1 MVRATEPGETDM
13 DSHTRSETVPGTAT
27 GGPARARTV
36 RRRTLRIAAAGL
48 TGVAALTLT
57 ACGGQDNPL
66 QTSAAKPFHPRP
78 QEAVPVAREGGAAT
92 PGGLQTNSGREERTA
107 SGHVGNGAEAG
118 VAGRTLGTRGA
129 GRGGNATVGHTACDA
144 AKVRIAATVLT
155 RPVNHLLLTATN
167 TSGAPCDLHFS
178 PDLRFDDAPSPLPA
192 LPASKPQA
200 VVTLA
205 PGASGYAGV
214 LTSSAD
220 GSGRHGRM
228 MTSLSVSLPGRDG
241 KGSIGGPTAVEL
253 PGGAAYVDDSA
264 WVTYWRADLSEA
276 TAW

>member
-1 MVRATEPGETDM
+1 M
-13 DSHTRSETVPGTAT
+13 DSRTRSETVSHGTVPGAAT
-27 GGPARARTV
+27 GGPARGRTV
-36 RRRTLRIAAAGL
+36 RRRTLRCAGAGL
-48 TGVAALTLT
+48 TAVAALTLT

-78 QEAVPVAREGGAAT
+78 LEAVPVARQAGGT
-92 PGGLQTNSGREERTA
+92 VPGGLQTDSGREERTA
-107 SGHVGNGAEAG
+107 SGHTGNGPAAG
-118 VAGRTLGTRGA
+118 TTGRTLDART
-129 GRGGNATVGHTACDA
+129 GRGGNATAGHTTCDA
-144 AKVRIAATVLT
+144 AKVRLTATVLT

-167 TSGAPCDLHFS
+167 ISGAPCDLHFS
-178 PDLRFDDAPSPLPA
+178 PDLRFDDAASPLPA
-192 LPASKPQA
+192 LPAGKPQA

-228 MTSLSVSLPGRDG
+228 RTSLSVSLPGRDG
-241 KGSIGGPTAVEL
+241 KGSIGGPAAVEL

-264 WVTYWRADLSEA
+264 WVTYWRADVSEA

>member
-1 MVRATEPGETDM
+1 M
-13 DSHTRSETVPGTAT
+13 DSRTRSGTVSSGTAT
-27 GGPARARTV
+27 GGPARGRTG
-36 RRRTLRIAAAGL
+36 RRRAVRCAAAGL
-48 TGVAALTLT
+48 TAAAALTLT

-78 QEAVPVAREGGAAT
+78 QEAVPVARQGGAAVA
-92 PGGLQTNSGREERTA
+92 GGLQTDSGREERTA
-107 SGHVGNGAEAG
+107 SGQAGNAPAAGAS
-118 VAGRTLGTRGA
+118 VRTPDTRGT
-129 GRGGNATVGHTACDA
+129 GRGGNTGAGHTTCDA
-144 AKVRIAATVLT
+144 AKVRLAATVLT

-167 TSGAPCDLHFS
+167 ISGAPCDLHFS

-205 PGASGYAGV
+205 PGASAYAGV

-228 MTSLSVSLPGRDG
+228 RTALSVSLPGRDG
-241 KGSIGGPTAVEL
+241 KGSIGGPAAVEL

-264 WVTYWRADLSEA
+264 WVTYWRSDVSEA

>member
-1 MVRATEPGETDM
+1 M
-13 DSHTRSETVPGTAT
+13 DSRTRSGTVSSGAAT
-27 GGPARARTV
+27 GGPVRGRTV
-36 RRRTLRIAAAGL
+36 RRRTLRCAAAGL
-48 TGVAALTLT
+48 TAAAALTLT

-78 QEAVPVAREGGAAT
+78 QEAAPVARAGGGVV
-92 PGGLQTNSGREERTA
+92 PGGLQTDSGREERTA
-107 SGHVGNGAEAG
+107 SGHTGSGPAAG
-118 VAGRTLGTRGA
+118 TTARTLDARGT
-129 GRGGNATVGHTACDA
+129 GRGGNVTAGHTACDA
-144 AKVRIAATVLT
+144 AKVRLAATVLT

-167 TSGAPCDLHFS
+167 VSGAPCDLHFS

-205 PGASGYAGV
+205 PGASGHAGV

-228 MTSLSVSLPGRDG
+228 MTSLSVGLPGRDG
-241 KGSIGGPTAVEL
+241 KGSIGGPATVEL

-264 WVTYWRADLSEA
+264 WVTYWRSDVSEA